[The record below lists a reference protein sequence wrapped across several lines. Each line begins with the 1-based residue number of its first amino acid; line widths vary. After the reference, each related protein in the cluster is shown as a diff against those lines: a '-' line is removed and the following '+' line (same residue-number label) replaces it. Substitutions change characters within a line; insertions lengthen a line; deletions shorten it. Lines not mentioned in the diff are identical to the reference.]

1 MTVKGNCVLSVPFV
15 YTVIMDN
22 NRHDPRVRMM
32 CHGEDYD
39 DKINLGQPNAS
50 ETFLPLDHWKPEMMC
65 KVKQT
70 PGIHSL
76 FLSLLRCSRVG
87 HEEMSMD
94 AFSTPDIHLLGM
106 HCRHYL
112 IVHPERVPKY
122 NTNCLWQS
130 HPLYQGYSKLFPC
143 SQHLRMRIF

>member
-1 MTVKGNCVLSVPFV
+1 
-15 YTVIMDN
+15 
-22 NRHDPRVRMM
+22 MM

-50 ETFLPLDHWKPEMMC
+50 ETFLPLDHWEPEMMC

-70 PGIHSL
+70 PGIRNL

-112 IVHPERVPKY
+112 IIHPEVVCEHLLTTSSRILHY
-122 NTNCLWQS
+122 
-130 HPLYQGYSKLFPC
+130 PLSVVYYSV
-143 SQHLRMRIF
+143 S